1 MPVAKGD
8 YILVEYTAMVKE
20 DKRVIDT
27 TSEEEAKKHGIY
39 REGDLYE
46 PTFVILG
53 EGWLLKG
60 LEKRLEGLEV
70 GEEREIEVPPE
81 EAFGRRDPKKVK
93 VIPAIELSS
102 RGLIPRVNKEV
113 EINGK
118 RGIIRSVGGGRVVID
133 FNHPLADK
141 TLVYKVKIVSRV
153 EGLEGKVREL
163 VHRWLRAVPREE
175 VEVEVSGGEATVK
188 LPERALAL
196 ERVGLLLRGAASDIR
211 KYLKDINLVRF
222 VAEFELKREEAKEG
236 SGD

>member
-93 VIPAIELSS
+93 VVPAVELSS
-102 RGLIPRVNKEV
+102 RGLVPRVNKEV
-113 EINGK
+113 EINGR
-118 RGIIRSVGGGRVVID
+118 RGIIRSVGGGRVVVD

-141 TLVYKVKIVSRV
+141 TLVYKVKIVSKV
-153 EGLEGKVREL
+153 ENLEGKVREL
-163 VHRWLRAVPREE
+163 VHRWLRTVPREE
-175 VEVEVSGGEATVK
+175 IKVEVSGGEATVK
-188 LPERALAL
+188 LPEGALAL
-196 ERVGLLLRGAASDIR
+196 ERLGLLLRGAASDVK
-211 KYLKDINLVRF
+211 KYLKDVKSVRF
-222 VAEFELKREEAKEG
+222 VAEFELKREEGG
-236 SGD
+236 SGS